1 MRRIEMFKQAM
12 NEKRALKVISGINNM
27 DLNRVEMIVSSAIE
41 AKATAVD
48 VAATKEVIEL
58 SQKLILDM
66 NSDIMLMVSSV
77 VPMELANAV
86 NLYNVDAIELGNFEM
101 LYEQGLTMTSE
112 QIINLVEETLSLIK
126 DHRSEILFSVTI
138 PGMLPIAEQIT
149 LARKLE
155 DLHIDLIQT
164 EGHVTEMNTM
174 LEGTR
179 MLLNQAELTLANTIE
194 LSKNIELPIMT
205 SSHIN
210 TVTAQLAFA
219 AGASV
224 IGCGSCINKLETK
237 ISMLAVISNLV
248 EIANRNGMMWSVLN
262 DTKLMTTT
270 LV

>member
-27 DLNRVEMIVSSAIE
+27 DLERVEMIVSSAIE

-48 VAATKEVIEL
+48 VAASVEVIEL
-58 SQKLILDM
+58 SQRLISEM
-66 NSDIMLMVSSV
+66 NSNIMLMVSSV
-77 VPMELANAV
+77 VPLELANAV

-101 LYEQGLTMTSE
+101 LYEQGLTMTSS
-112 QIINLVEETLSLIK
+112 QIISLVEETLSLIK

-138 PGMLPIAEQIT
+138 PGMLPISEQIS

-164 EGHVTEMNTM
+164 EGHVSTELNTV

-179 MLLNQAELTLANTIE
+179 MLLNNAELTLANTIE

-237 ISMLAVISNLV
+237 ISMLAVISNLM
-248 EIANRNGMMWSVLN
+248 EIANRNGLMMSVLN
-262 DTKLMTTT
+262 DSKLMTT

>member
-1 MRRIEMFKQAM
+1 MRRIEMFQQAM

-27 DLNRVEMIVSSAIE
+27 DLERVEMIVSSAIE

-48 VAATKEVIEL
+48 VAATQEVLEL
-58 SQKLILDM
+58 SQKLISEM
-66 NSDIMLMVSSV
+66 NSDIMLMASSV

-112 QIINLVEETLSLIK
+112 QIINLVEETLSLISE
-126 DHRSEILFSVTI
+126 HRSEILFSVTI
-138 PGMLPIAEQIT
+138 PGMLPIAEQIV

-155 DLHIDLIQT
+155 ELHIDLIQT
-164 EGHVTEMNTM
+164 EGHITTEMTTM

-179 MLLNQAELTLANTIE
+179 LLLNQAELTLANTIE

-237 ISMLAVISNLV
+237 ISMLAVISNLM
-248 EIANRNGMMWSVLN
+248 EIANKNGMMWSALN
-262 DTKLMTTT
+262 DTKLMTT